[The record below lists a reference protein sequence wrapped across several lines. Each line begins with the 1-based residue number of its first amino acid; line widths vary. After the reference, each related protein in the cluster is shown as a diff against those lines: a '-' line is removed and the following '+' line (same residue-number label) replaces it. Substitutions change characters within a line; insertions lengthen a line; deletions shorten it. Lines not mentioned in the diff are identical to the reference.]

1 MQRPTVVGSG
11 VYCWSIPPT
20 CVACVLH
27 VLGVLALLGVAP
39 IWSAD
44 GQSLFSSSVKND
56 EIWTSRIVPAIHERR
71 REKEREEERRREK
84 EREGKKKGEKQR
96 EKEIEGD
103 RRR

>member
-11 VYCWSIPPT
+11 VYCWSLPPT

-71 REKEREEERRREK
+71 REKEREEERS
-84 EREGKKKGEKQR
+84 EREGEKKGER
-96 EKEIEGD
+96 GEKEKTRE
-103 RRR
+103 